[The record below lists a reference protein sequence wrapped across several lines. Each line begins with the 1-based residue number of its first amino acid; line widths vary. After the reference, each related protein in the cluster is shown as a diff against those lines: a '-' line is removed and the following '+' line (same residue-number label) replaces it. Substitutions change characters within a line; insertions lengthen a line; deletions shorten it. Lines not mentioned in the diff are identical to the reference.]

1 LVRLKFVVNHF
12 SHPSN
17 LYLAGQKFIILFY
30 LEITFFAAASIQ
42 IIYFLLFLISFV
54 RYKKSATPS
63 TEVVPVSIIVCAHD
77 ELHNLQELVPLLLT
91 QDYAKFEVVVVDDRS
106 NDETLDW
113 LMAET
118 KKDERLRM
126 VHVNRA
132 PDHVNGKK
140 YGLTLGI
147 RAAAHEWL
155 VFTDADCRPAST
167 HWLKELSVTFDEDKK
182 FVLGYSPYVKQA
194 GWLNLFIRFETL
206 ITALQYMGF
215 ALWKI
220 PYMGVGRNLAYR
232 KSLFMEIKGF
242 NTILS
247 ITGGDDDLFVNQHAN
262 ENNTTVVLGADA
274 LVYSLPKTTVED
286 FWNQKVRHL
295 AAGKRYKLKHRLLL
309 GLFMASWLLT
319 LWLGF
324 PLLFLS
330 NVVLAIGGVLL
341 FRVIMATISLHIA
354 GRRMGSI
361 LEFWAFAVLDI
372 IYSIYYLT
380 TGTAALVTKRIRWKK

>member
-1 LVRLKFVVNHF
+1 LVRLKFTDNPF
-12 SHPSN
+12 PQPPN
-17 LYLAGQKFIILFY
+17 PYLALQKNIVLFY
-30 LEITFFAAASIQ
+30 LEITFFAVASIQ
-42 IIYFLLFLISFV
+42 IVYFLFFFV
-54 RYKKSATPS
+54 AFASYKKPALTS
-63 TEVVPVSIIVCAHD
+63 TETVPVSVIVCAHD
-77 ELHNLQELVPLLLT
+77 ELHNLQELVPLLLA
-91 QDYAKFEVVVVDDRS
+91 QDYEKFEVVVVDDRS

-126 VHVNRA
+126 VSVNRA

-167 HWLKELSVTFDEDKK
+167 LWLKEMSATFRENKK

-194 GWLNLFIRFETL
+194 GVLNFFIRFETL
-206 ITALQYMGF
+206 VTALQYIGF
-215 ALWKI
+215 ALCKI

-232 KSLFMEIKGF
+232 KSLFMESKGF

-262 ENNTTVVLGADA
+262 KNNTTVALGVDA
-274 LVYSLPKTTVED
+274 LVYSLPKTTVAD

-309 GLFMASWLLT
+309 GLFMVSWLLT

-330 NVVLAIGGVLL
+330 NFVLAIGGLL
-341 FRVIMATISLHIA
+341 VFRVIMVTIILHIA

-361 LEFWAFAVLDI
+361 LEFWAFAALDI
-372 IYSIYYLT
+372 IYSIYYLII
-380 TGTAALVTKRIRWKK
+380 GTAALVTKKIRWKK

>member
-1 LVRLKFVVNHF
+1 
-12 SHPSN
+12 
-17 LYLAGQKFIILFY
+17 LFY
-30 LEITFFAAASIQ
+30 LEITFFAVASTQ
-42 IIYFLLFLISFV
+42 ILYFLFFLIAFA
-54 RYKKSATPS
+54 RHKKKAIPQ
-63 TEVVPVSIIVCAHD
+63 TEIVPVSVIVCAHD
-77 ELHNLQELVPLLLT
+77 ELQNLQELLPLLLA
-91 QDYAKFEVVVVDDRS
+91 QDYAVFEIVIVDDRS

-126 VHVNRA
+126 VHVTQA

-147 RAAAHEWL
+147 RAASHEWL

-167 HWLKELSVTFDEDKK
+167 QWLKEMAFAFQADTE
-182 FVLGYSPYVKQA
+182 FVLGYSPYIKHA
-194 GWLNLFIRFETL
+194 GGLNHFIRFETL

-215 ALWKI
+215 ALWKM

-232 KSLFMEIKGF
+232 KSLFMESKGF

-247 ITGGDDDLFVNQHAN
+247 VTGGDDDLFVNQHAN
-262 ENNTTVVLGADA
+262 ENNTRVALGAEA
-274 LVYSLPKTTVED
+274 LVYSLPKTNVRE

-309 GLFMASWLLT
+309 GLFMVSWFAT
-319 LWLGF
+319 IWLGF

-330 NVVLAIGGVLL
+330 KLAWIIGGLLL
-341 FRVIMATISLHIA
+341 FRVIIGSVSLHIA
-354 GRRMGSI
+354 GKRMGSI
-361 LEFWAFAVLDI
+361 LEFWAFAALDI

-380 TGTAALVTKRIRWKK
+380 TGTAALVTKKIRWKK